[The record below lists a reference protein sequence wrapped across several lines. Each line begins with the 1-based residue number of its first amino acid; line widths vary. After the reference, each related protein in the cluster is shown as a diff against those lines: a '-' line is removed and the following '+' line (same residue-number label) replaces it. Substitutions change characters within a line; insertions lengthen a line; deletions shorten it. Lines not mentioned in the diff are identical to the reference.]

1 MHKELRAAAIV
12 VLVQNARAKLG
23 KTQVQK
29 LVYFAQDC
37 GVPLDYKYEIYHYGP
52 YSFELAHDLGS
63 LDSLGVIN
71 VDNDPSGF
79 GFDISS
85 GKFAQRFQLEPKY
98 LKKVE
103 KVISQFGSDT
113 PAQLEVKA
121 TIHFVHSVVKKK
133 TSSGKAKSDVIQR
146 VRALKPRFRED
157 FVKKCYSDL
166 KESRWI

>member
-1 MHKELRAAAIV
+1 MQKELRVAAIV
-12 VLVQNARAKLG
+12 ALVQNTQTRIG

-37 GVPLDYKYEIYHYGP
+37 GVPLEYRYEIYHYGP
-52 YSFELAHDLGS
+52 YSFELSHDLGS

-71 VDNDPSGF
+71 IDSAPGGF
-79 GFDISS
+79 GFDISV
-85 GKFAQRFQLEPKY
+85 GKFAEKFRLEPKH

-103 KVISQFGSDT
+103 KVINEFGSNT

-121 TIHFVHSVVKKK
+121 TIHFVHSVIKKK
-133 TSSGKAKSDVIQR
+133 LSGKAKSEVIQR
-146 VRALKPRFRED
+146 VRALKPRFSEE

-166 KESRWI
+166 AQAQWI